1 MTADRP
7 RVGAA
12 HSDSTPGKQSSASS
26 AHAPDRRQT
35 SRRVVSCRVALTLPN
50 KEVLFGF
57 SVDVS
62 KTGVGINVPRK
73 IDEGQECDLALSFF
87 ARGKTHKMNACGQIL
102 SCVCIGMDGFRASV
116 RFTHFEAGA
125 AEVLEEILQP

>member
-1 MTADRP
+1 MTADRLRGSP
-7 RVGAA
+7 AL
-12 HSDSTPGKQSSASS
+12 SDSTPNKHSSASS
-26 AHAPDRRQT
+26 PQATDRRNA
-35 SRRVVSCRVALTLPN
+35 SRRVLSCRVALTLPR
-50 KEVLFGF
+50 KEVLYGF

-62 KTGVGINVPRK
+62 RTGIGVNVPRK

-116 RFTHFEAGA
+116 RFTHFETGA
-125 AEVLEEILQP
+125 AEILEEILQA